1 MAVSAFCEYDNVQP
15 VDPEFPDGLN
25 VQYGITMVGP
35 ATEVPNARADG
46 NFTIRISPGDTITDV
61 HNKIRNAAIYWAT
74 TFHAVTLRQGDLVY
88 PAYNR
93 G

>member
-1 MAVSAFCEYDNVQP
+1 MAVSAFCEYDIVQP
-15 VDPEFPDGLN
+15 VDPEIPDGLN

-35 ATEVPNARADG
+35 PNEVLNGRADG
-46 NFTIRISPGDTITDV
+46 SFQIKIVPGDTITDV
-61 HNKIRNAAIYWAT
+61 HNKIKTAAYYWASN
-74 TFHAVTLRQGDLVY
+74 FHGVTLRTGDLVY